1 MAESTVQIRVELD
14 QEQIEAL
21 EGLAKAAARITRAM
35 NPPAETATLE
45 NPRSPAMSR
54 IPELQARRAA
64 FDAINGERDYQD
76 ERWGRPRH
84 AVRDHSPAEW
94 ILYMEE
100 YLSQARSIAASEP
113 DGPRLIMHAIRK
125 VAALAVAAMEV
136 NGSPKR

>member
-1 MAESTVQIRVELD
+1 MAESTVKIRVELD

-45 NPRSPAMSR
+45 VPRDASAQER
-54 IPELQARRAA
+54 KNCRRRAA
-64 FDAINGERDYQD
+64 FDAINSERDYQD
-76 ERWGRPRH
+76 ERWGGGHDRE
-84 AVRDHSPAEW
+84 HSPAEW
-94 ILYMEE
+94 ILYMED
-100 YLSQARSIAASEP
+100 YLAQARSIAATTP
-113 DGPRLIMHAIRK
+113 YGKLQVMHAIRK